1 MISFVEPADY
11 LDRVNRTAPQRNRR
25 AHGFLAIRSQ
35 LEQPERLL
43 ALPKGRAANIQHVA
57 EPLKFDRTEAMPER
71 ECLAMV
77 KRITTPLVP
86 PGATAAK

>member
-1 MISFVEPADY
+1 
-11 LDRVNRTAPQRNRR
+11 
-25 AHGFLAIRSQ
+25 
-35 LEQPERLL
+35 
-43 ALPKGRAANIQHVA
+43 
-57 EPLKFDRTEAMPER
+57 MPER